1 MTPWSHPRINA
12 PFAARDE
19 WAAIA
24 HEAVMALMRRQES
37 YPTAI
42 DNGQIDKD
50 EAAADIAAWQAI
62 VDDWNWIS
70 AGPAQ
75 PVSGADF
82 SDHFAS
88 IVTAAANTLGA
99 RIAALDTAI
108 ERFFVKYD
116 HADRVATPM
125 HIGAMRGQVTLL
137 AAMRCWAECE
147 VHCPITKQARFFA
160 SIGHEF
166 RARRLDQTNAT
177 NFPEEQRSEAA

>member
-1 MTPWSHPRINA
+1 MSLWSHPRIDR

-24 HEAVMALMRRQES
+24 HEAVMALTRRQES

-50 EAAADIAAWQAI
+50 EAVADIAAWQAI

-70 AGPAQ
+70 AGPAE
-75 PVSGADF
+75 PVPGHAFAAHYAD
-82 SDHFAS
+82 
-88 IVTAAANTLGA
+88 IVTRAATSIDA
-99 RIAALDTAI
+99 RILALDTAI

-116 HADRVATPM
+116 HADRVASPM
-125 HIGAMRGQVTLL
+125 HIGAMRGQITLL

-147 VHCPITKQARFFA
+147 VHWPSTKQARFFA

-166 RARRLDQTNAT
+166 RAHRLDQASAT